1 MLIIYDTTGKIIM
14 TSSEDVPGAACLSY
28 PIPDGY
34 EVTGVDL
41 SGDEPTPILSP
52 IPATEEERMAAIEK
66 SYQAAAGTHAG
77 SYTDPIPFVYGMPV
91 EKGKYYSF
99 GGVTYSWMA
108 ADVSVCVWFPDSGIW
123 EWSIA
128 TDPAEEAAGTID
140 DPIEAASGMTYIYG
154 KYYRDPSDGQ
164 TYYCMREGETEGNE
178 VVLYYLPHELVGQYF
193 ELAAEA

>member
-1 MLIIYDTTGKIIM
+1 MMLIIYDNNGKIIM
-14 TSSEDVPGAACLSY
+14 TATGDYTGASAIVHDV
-28 PIPDGY
+28 PDGY
-34 EVTGVDL
+34 TVESVNVETG
-41 SGDEPTPILSP
+41 EPVLTP

-91 EKGKYYSF
+91 EKGKYYTF

-108 ADVSVCVWFPDSGIW
+108 ADVSACVWFPDSGIW

-128 TDPAEEAAGTID
+128 TDPAEEATGTID
-140 DPIEAASGMTYIYG
+140 DPIEAVSGMAYIYG
-154 KYYRDPSDGQ
+154 KYYRDPSDNL

-178 VVLYYLPHELVGQYF
+178 VILYYLPHELVGQYF